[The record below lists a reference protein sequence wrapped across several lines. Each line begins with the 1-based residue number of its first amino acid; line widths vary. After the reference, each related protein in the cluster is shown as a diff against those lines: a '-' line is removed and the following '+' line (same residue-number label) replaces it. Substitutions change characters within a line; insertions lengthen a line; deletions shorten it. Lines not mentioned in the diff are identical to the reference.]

1 MQYIR
6 RIHAIP
12 TAHGETLLWVH
23 RNLPKHV
30 ERSDFFR
37 YMVVLRVGGLYA
49 DVDTECRRAMDDI
62 IKPRDT
68 MLVGWENEFA
78 TPEIAAHRN
87 YARTRQVLQWVFAA
101 APGHPALREICD
113 HIAQNVYTV
122 FSQNT
127 NRDTLERTG
136 PGVFTDYVLKHAAM
150 HPPSKVTHFNYLI
163 WLCATGCQFKV
174 HTKDIARENIQ

>member
-1 MQYIR
+1 
-6 RIHAIP
+6 
-12 TAHGETLLWVH
+12 
-23 RNLPKHV
+23 
-30 ERSDFFR
+30 
-37 YMVVLRVGGLYA
+37 MVVLRMGGLYA

-136 PGVFTDYVLKHAAM
+136 PGVFTDFVLKHAAM
-150 HPPSKVTHFNYLI
+150 HPPSKVNAQLLALQEHVWAVSAGGTAANGNVLWFRM
-163 WLCATGCQFKV
+163 CTS
-174 HTKDIARENIQ
+174 DP

>member
-1 MQYIR
+1 M
-6 RIHAIP
+6 
-12 TAHGETLLWVH
+12 
-23 RNLPKHV
+23 
-30 ERSDFFR
+30 
-37 YMVVLRVGGLYA
+37 GGLYA
-49 DVDTECRRAMDDI
+49 DVDTECRRPMDEI

-68 MLVGWENEFA
+68 LLVGWENEFA

-113 HIAQNVYTV
+113 HIAQNVYTQ

-150 HPPSKVTHFNYLI
+150 HPPSKVSTCKTSKRLCVCHHHQKLKRLAIAQHVTLGCCKGACKGKHLTSHSCHPALLI
-163 WLCATGCQFKV
+163 ANAACSAVLLRA
-174 HTKDIARENIQ
+174 

>member
-1 MQYIR
+1 MTPHQQQPSLCMQR
-6 RIHAIP
+6 RILMFPRNAVFKRGRDAASFLAIV
-12 TAHGETLLWVH
+12 TVAAKYGV
-23 RNLPKHV
+23 
-30 ERSDFFR
+30 F
-37 YMVVLRVGGLYA
+37 A
-49 DVDTECRRAMDDI
+49 RRRPLDYI

-68 MLVGWENEFA
+68 MVVGWENEFA
-78 TPEIAAHRN
+78 TPEIAMHRN

-113 HIAQNVYTV
+113 HIAQNVYTQ

-150 HPPSKVTHFNYLI
+150 HPPSKVSISSSSPRKFAKFFHFIYSN
-163 WLCATGCQFKV
+163 A
-174 HTKDIARENIQ
+174 

>member
-1 MQYIR
+1 M
-6 RIHAIP
+6 
-12 TAHGETLLWVH
+12 LLWVH

-37 YMVVLRVGGLYA
+37 YMVVLRMGGLYA

-68 MLVGWENEFA
+68 LLVGWENEFA

-150 HPPSKVTHFNYLI
+150 HPPSKVTALALYMHAHIVYGHSAYKGD
-163 WLCATGCQFKV
+163 CM
-174 HTKDIARENIQ
+174 

>member
-1 MQYIR
+1 M
-6 RIHAIP
+6 
-12 TAHGETLLWVH
+12 
-23 RNLPKHV
+23 
-30 ERSDFFR
+30 
-37 YMVVLRVGGLYA
+37 GGLYA
-49 DVDTECRRAMDDI
+49 DVDTECRRPMDDI

-136 PGVFTDYVLKHAAM
+136 PGVFTDFVLKHAAM
-150 HPPSKVTHFNYLI
+150 HPPSKVNLSEVLTAGTCLATSAGPQLQKAMYLSF
-163 WLCATGCQFKV
+163 T
-174 HTKDIARENIQ
+174 

>member
-1 MQYIR
+1 
-6 RIHAIP
+6 
-12 TAHGETLLWVH
+12 
-23 RNLPKHV
+23 
-30 ERSDFFR
+30 
-37 YMVVLRVGGLYA
+37 MVVLRMGGLYA

-68 MLVGWENEFA
+68 LLAGWENEFA

-150 HPPSKVTHFNYLI
+150 HPPSKVTPLARYAWETVLVYG
-163 WLCATGCQFKV
+163 ATLPMPSGSVAMLTFASVPEGCTSTNTV
-174 HTKDIARENIQ
+174 RSTIIHY